1 MTDRNSSTNNDMLAS
16 IFRMQAELN
25 DYVFSRNSLGAPSG
39 APLSMAAIAGDAAA
53 GRLGVNALPNT
64 WLSRY
69 SRAMREELDELDADL
84 LWKWWSRDDIDLQ
97 NIRVELIDLL
107 HFLVSAMISAGLDAD
122 RVFDIYT
129 QKHAVNIR
137 RQDKGYNRA
146 GKSEDDNRDIG

>member
-1 MTDRNSSTNNDMLAS
+1 MTDRKSSADNDMLAS

-25 DYVFSRNSLGAPSG
+25 DYVFSRNGLAASSG
-39 APLSMAAIAGDAAA
+39 AALSMAAIEEEAAA

-107 HFLVSAMISAGLDAD
+107 HFLVSAMICAGLDAD
-122 RVFDIYT
+122 RVFDIYS

-137 RQDKGYNRA
+137 RQDKGYNLA
-146 GKSEDDNRDIG
+146 GKSEDDNRGIS